1 MSAALLVAL
10 LLGGGP
16 AAGQGPV
23 RWEHRLEDALKKA
36 RASGKP
42 VMVDFWAEW
51 CGWCHRLDQT
61 TYAEP
66 QVVKVISNDFVAVK
80 IDTESGK
87 HSSEIMYKY
96 GVQSLPTI
104 VFLSPAGR
112 PIDRLATYQQPEPFL
127 KTLAAAKAAAT
138 KVIAWEKALDKDP
151 QDAAALFQLGMHTFE
166 QESYEDSR
174 DLLMRAREADARRP
188 VTDRKQTRMLI
199 GIIQRYDNK
208 LPEAEAVLKE
218 GLALTPATEFDP
230 KMLYVLG
237 RVYAAWNKT
246 PEARTS
252 LNRVVTEFPDS
263 SVAKKAREMLASLEH

>member
-10 LLGGGP
+10 MMGGP
-16 AAGQGPV
+16 AAGQGSV
-23 RWEHRLEDALKKA
+23 RWERHLEEALKKA
-36 RASGKP
+36 RTSGKP

-61 TYAEP
+61 TYVEP

-151 QDAAALFQLGMHTFE
+151 QDPAALFQLGMHMFE

-174 DLLMRAREADARRP
+174 DLLTRARESDGRRP
-188 VTDRKQTRMLI
+188 VADRKQARMLI

-208 LPEAEAVLKE
+208 LAEAEAVLKE
-218 GLALTPATEFDP
+218 GLALSPPTEFDP

-252 LNRVVTEFPDS
+252 LKRVVNEFPDS

>member
-10 LLGGGP
+10 VLGGP
-16 AAGQGPV
+16 AAGQSPV
-23 RWEHRLEDALKKA
+23 KWEHRLEDALKKA

-66 QVVKVISNDFVAVK
+66 QVVKIISSDFVAVK

-112 PIDRLATYQQPEPFL
+112 PLDRVNGFQGPGPFPR
-127 KTLAAAKAAAT
+127 TLEGVKAKAA
-138 KVIAWEKALDKDP
+138 KVIAWEKALDKDA
-151 QDAAALFQLGMHTFE
+151 QDPAALFQLGMHMFE
-166 QESYEDSR
+166 QESYEESGE
-174 DLLMRAREADARRP
+174 LLARACEVDGRRP
-188 VTDRKQTRMLI
+188 VADRKQARMLI
-199 GIIQRYDNK
+199 GIIQRYDSK
-208 LPEAEAVLKE
+208 LAAAEAVLKE
-218 GLALTPATEFDP
+218 GLALQPPTEFDP
-230 KMLYVLG
+230 KMLYILG

-252 LNRVVTEFPDS
+252 LSRVVNEFPDS
-263 SVAKKAREMLASLEH
+263 SVAGKAREMLASLEH

>member
-10 LLGGGP
+10 VLGGP
-16 AAGQGPV
+16 APQGPV
-23 RWEHRLEDALKKA
+23 KWEHRLEEGLKKA

-66 QVVKVISNDFVAVK
+66 QVVKLISSDFVAVK
-80 IDTESGK
+80 VDTESGK

-151 QDAAALFQLGMHTFE
+151 QDAAALFQLGMHMFE
-166 QESYEDSR
+166 QEAYEESR
-174 DLLMRAREADARRP
+174 DLLARAREVDGRRP
-188 VTDRKQTRMLI
+188 VADRKQARMLI

-208 LPEAEAVLKE
+208 LAEAEAVLKE
-218 GLALTPATEFDP
+218 GLALQPPTEFDP
-230 KMLYVLG
+230 KMLYILG

-263 SVAKKAREMLASLEH
+263 AVAKKAREMLASLEH

>member
-10 LLGGGP
+10 VLGGP
-16 AAGQGPV
+16 APQSSV
-23 RWEHRLEDALKKA
+23 KWEHRLEDGLKKA

-66 QVVKVISNDFVAVK
+66 QVVKLISSDFVAVK

-112 PIDRLATYQQPEPFL
+112 PIDRVATYQQPEPFL

-151 QDAAALFQLGMHTFE
+151 QDAAALFQLGMHMFE
-166 QESYEDSR
+166 QESYEESR
-174 DLLMRAREADARRP
+174 DLLAKAREVDGRRP
-188 VTDRKQTRMLI
+188 VADRKQARMLI

-208 LPEAEAVLKE
+208 LADAEAVLKE
-218 GLALTPATEFDP
+218 GLALQPPTEFDP
-230 KMLYVLG
+230 KMLYILG

-252 LNRVVTEFPDS
+252 LKRVVTEFPDS
-263 SVAKKAREMLASLEH
+263 AVAKKAREMLASLEH